1 MLPLMLFIV
10 FAEIKLSFIPTT
22 YEFKRK
28 NFETQLENIEIL
40 ILGNSQA
47 FGGINPEY
55 LSVYGF
61 NLCNNSQTLYYDTEI
76 TLKYLQKM
84 PKLKYVLINIS
95 YFSFWHIL
103 EDSHEPWRKNF
114 YYKYWDIKPEEAP
127 ISFINKY
134 SNLSL
139 YSPKTALKLIFSAN
153 NKDNFFEVYKST
165 GWAINDTVRIYEI
178 NEAEAWDRIS
188 LFRKQYLHK
197 KRIGKNKDTIEKL
210 LSSLTNKKI
219 TPVFFNSIAQNICIL
234 NKS

>member
-1 MLPLMLFIV
+1 
-10 FAEIKLSFIPTT
+10 
-22 YEFKRK
+22 
-28 NFETQLENIEIL
+28 
-40 ILGNSQA
+40 
-47 FGGINPEY
+47 
-55 LSVYGF
+55 
-61 NLCNNSQTLYYDTEI
+61 
-76 TLKYLQKM
+76 M

-95 YFSFWHIL
+95 YFNFWHIL

-197 KRIGKNKDTIEKL
+197 KRIGKNKDTIEKY

-219 TPVFFNSIAQNICIL
+219 TPVFFSTPLPKIFASLINPEIL
-234 NKS
+234 STNKKILDDLCKKYGCKYYDYTNDKRFIRTDFIDVNHLNFVGAEKFSRIIDKEIVLQ